1 MQQAKEEVGKLQFLG
16 VKFFSRVRLKESRL
30 NVHSTFTPIENPS
43 LCIFSRNIDFPKGI
57 SSLLENDTW
66 KEISS
71 SLVLLSL
78 FNLSLAKKIELY
90 KFKDLRIFLGLIKLE
105 YESIGFKLLSANEG
119 DDFLENAILKA
130 LKRNEANA

>member
-1 MQQAKEEVGKLQFLG
+1 
-16 VKFFSRVRLKESRL
+16 
-30 NVHSTFTPIENPS
+30 
-43 LCIFSRNIDFPKGI
+43 
-57 SSLLENDTW
+57 LENDTW